1 MKKAQKAYFLIALVI
16 LFWSTVA
23 TAFKIALRYLSV
35 ASLLFVASLTSLV
48 LLFTVLISTNGVAR
62 LKNLRF
68 HNFIY
73 FAFLSLLNPF
83 LYYLVLFKAY
93 ALLPAQVAQP
103 LNYTWPIVLS
113 IFSVIF
119 LKEKVSIFQI
129 LAIFLSFI
137 GASIIV
143 AERYFGVFAH
153 ISAFGVFLA
162 LLSAFVWASFWILNV
177 KNELPA
183 VLKLFLNF
191 LFGTVYIGI
200 FLLLT
205 GGLQISPEGIPPAI
219 FVGVFE
225 MGITYLLFL
234 KAISLYNTAVLSNLV
249 YLSPFVSLL
258 FIHLFLGETIALQTI
273 LGLFLIV
280 SGIVLNGVFA
290 KQVKE

>member
-1 MKKAQKAYFLIALVI
+1 MKKAQKAYFLITLVI

-23 TAFKIALRYLSV
+23 TAFKIGLRYLSV
-35 ASLLFVASLTSLV
+35 ANLLFVVSLTSLV
-48 LLFTVLISTNGVAR
+48 LLFSVLIFTNGVVL

-73 FAFLSLLNPF
+73 FALLSLLNPL

-113 IFSVIF
+113 IFSVVF
-119 LKEKVSIFQI
+119 LKEKVSIFQM
-129 LAIFLSFI
+129 LAILLSFI

-143 AERYFGVFAH
+143 AEGYSGVFSHISVFGVL
-153 ISAFGVFLA
+153 LA
-162 LLSAFVWASFWILNV
+162 LLSAFIWAAFWILNV
-177 KNELPA
+177 KNKLPA

-191 LFGTVYIGI
+191 LFGTIYVGV

-205 GGLQISPEGIPPAI
+205 GGFQISPEGIPPAI

-273 LGLFLIV
+273 VGLFLIV
-280 SGIVLNGVFA
+280 LGIVLNGMFV

>member
-1 MKKAQKAYFLIALVI
+1 MKKAKKAYFLIALVI

-35 ASLLFVASLTSLV
+35 ANLLFVASLTSLV
-48 LLFTVLISTNGVAR
+48 LLFSVLIFTNGIVP

-73 FAFLSLLNPF
+73 FALLSLLNPF
-83 LYYLVLFKAY
+83 LYYLVLFEAY

-113 IFSVIF
+113 IFSVVF
-119 LKEKVSIFQI
+119 RKEKVSIFQM

-137 GASIIV
+137 GASII
-143 AERYFGVFAH
+143 ATEGYSGVFTH
-153 ISAFGVFLA
+153 ISVFGVFLA

-191 LFGTVYIGI
+191 LFGTIYIGFFI
-200 FLLLT
+200 LLT
-205 GGLQISPEGIPPAI
+205 GGFQISLRGVLPAI

-234 KAISLYNTAVLSNLV
+234 KAISMYNTAVLSNLV

-273 LGLFLIV
+273 VGLFLIV
-280 SGIVLNGVFA
+280 LGIVLNGMFV